1 MLHKKVGWCLFCS
14 IIAFSSAV
22 QCKDDYERPE
32 SKVTKKDII
41 KKAKELK
48 EAKEAKEAKEVNGV
62 NGVNGVKGVAG
73 VKEAEEENTLSE
85 KPKTLNEIVTVFEDR
100 GILTTAGAFV
110 IEPSFSYAHST
121 STIVAIEGYTV
132 IPSLIVGLIN
142 ISQAQRDFFNFS
154 LGVHYGISSRLEV
167 GFKVPFVQ
175 IEESIR
181 ERQALEGSPVDI
193 VNDSTGKGLGDI
205 EGSISYQLNDGQD
218 GYPYFVSN
226 LRVKSITGKSPF
238 KISSREL
245 TNDDGDVVGVV
256 FDEQPTG
263 SGFWSVQP
271 SLSMMLPSD
280 PAVLYGSLSYL
291 FNLSDD
297 KGEEKG
303 GRIDPGDAVGF
314 SFGVGFSVNEKTS
327 FSLGYDHN
335 IIFETE
341 VEQSPDLNEST
352 FTRFHSGSFLVGIS
366 QAVALQR
373 SVNLSLSIGVTEQA
387 PDMQLAIRAP
397 FSF

>member
-1 MLHKKVGWCLFCS
+1 MLHRKVGWCLFCS
-14 IIAFSSAV
+14 VIALSSEV
-22 QCKDDYERPE
+22 ESKDDYKSP
-32 SKVTKKDII
+32 SVTKKVVEQKAVEQKTVAKKVVGKKAVEQKSVA
-41 KKAKELK
+41 KKAK
-48 EAKEAKEAKEVNGV
+48 V
-62 NGVNGVKGVAG
+62 
-73 VKEAEEENTLSE
+73 AEEEKSPSE
-85 KPKTLNEIVTVFEDR
+85 KSKSLNEIVTVFEDR
-100 GILTTAGAFV
+100 GILTSKGVFV

-142 ISQAQRDFFNFS
+142 ISQAQRDFFNLS
-154 LGVHYGISSRLEV
+154 LGVHYGISSRLEI
-167 GFKVPFVQ
+167 GFKIPFVQ
-175 IEESIR
+175 VEESIR
-181 ERQALEGSPVDI
+181 EREALEGTPVDI

-226 LRVKSITGKSPF
+226 LRIKSTTGKSPF
-238 KISSREL
+238 EISSREVP
-245 TNDDGDVVGVV
+245 NNDGDVIGVV

-297 KGEEKG
+297 KGENKG
-303 GRIDPGDAVGF
+303 GRIDPGDALGF
-314 SFGVGFSVNEKTS
+314 SFGIGFSVNEKTS

-341 VEQSPDLNEST
+341 VEQSPDLNDST
-352 FTRFHSGSFLVGIS
+352 FKRFHSGSFLVGIS
-366 QAVALQR
+366 QAVAKQR
-373 SVNLSLSIGVTEQA
+373 NVNLSLSIGVTEQA
-387 PDMQLAIRAP
+387 PDMQLTLRAP
-397 FSF
+397 FSL